1 MQTLHLMNAD
11 KRNASVAMKSVCYK
25 TDIRLGL
32 PGRQL
37 AFIKY
42 FQASDEGM
50 HESLVRS
57 LGQDY
62 GQALIDGDPEVN
74 MELVGRGV
82 GPTNTV
88 FLTSTGEVMHAA
100 PSVVDVVYA
109 PDGSEKERKVA
120 EDIPSN
126 VRDEIPVRWTGKK
139 FPKAEAVRRFAFRR
153 TIQLQHTDGLTFD
166 FLFAMA
172 KELHDEKAVVLM
184 AGGESG
190 KEPLILQANGVPYR
204 GFLEGRIDGNRYQ
217 LLLHLSNMELKA
229 PGNPNATAS

>member
-1 MQTLHLMNAD
+1 MQTLHLMNSD
-11 KRNASVAMKSVCYK
+11 KRNASVAMKSVVYK
-25 TDIRLGL
+25 SDIRHGL

-37 AFIKY
+37 LFVKY
-42 FQASDEGM
+42 FQATDEGL

-57 LGQDY
+57 LGHDY

-74 MELVGRGV
+74 MELVGRTV

-88 FLTSTGEVMHAA
+88 YLTSTGDVMNAA
-100 PSVVDVVYA
+100 PRLVDVVYA
-109 PDGSEKERKVA
+109 PDGSEKERKAA

-172 KELHDEKAVVLM
+172 KELHDEKVVVLM

-217 LLLHLSNMELKA
+217 LLLHLSNMELKV
-229 PGNPNATAS
+229 PGNPNASAS

>member
-37 AFIKY
+37 AFVKY

-74 MELVGRGV
+74 MELVGRAV